1 MNFPDSYFED
11 EVKAGFFVSA
21 KMKSYWAMQ
30 LEVLNEID
38 RICRKHHIQYFAEWG
53 TLLGTVRHRGYI
65 PWDDDMDIAMK
76 RMDYEK
82 FRKVLPG
89 ELPKEYA
96 VLDYEEDKDYWD
108 VMTRVLNAEFV
119 DCSPEFLD
127 KYHNCPFAGGVDIFP
142 LDYASR
148 NPKEEQMQKELVEL
162 VKTAADTNG
171 AGLMNSEELEE
182 WLAYIEKVSG
192 QKIDRQGNIKNQL
205 YKIVC
210 ALYALF
216 GEEEADN
223 IAAMPQRMENGG
235 HLYPKECYADSI
247 LMPFENI
254 MIPMPV
260 GYDCILKL
268 KYGDYMKSVRK
279 GGSHDYPLY
288 DKQERYLNEKGVS
301 FPQYKYTENKEK
313 KKPIFSITLQE
324 KLQLLIKIHEQ
335 LEVLMQYG
343 EKGTVL
349 QLLQEMQ
356 NVAVGIGESIEKK
369 VGEGTQTVA
378 CLEQYCEMAYQ
389 VYEMICEQG
398 MPDPGEVR
406 TILDETVQMI
416 MQEAE
421 QMKIRREVV
430 FMPYHAS
437 HWSVLESL
445 WQEASADE
453 DCDVKVVPIPYY
465 YKRQMGAAL
474 SEMQYD
480 GDQFPDYV
488 QITPCY
494 EYFVENNHPDIIYIQ
509 NPYDQWNYSV
519 TVNEKYYS
527 SELWKNTEQ
536 LIYIPWFKIDE
547 MDPEDERGLKS
558 REYFVPFPGVVNAD
572 QVIVQSEAMK
582 QSYVEYLC
590 QWAGEETRSIWEEK
604 IQGTGAELYEV
615 KKEVQRPTEWQDK
628 KLILYYIS
636 GNGLLE
642 HKEKMISK
650 IEYALKVFEEQKEHI
665 HVLWLQDESLR
676 ERLLHRVPGI
686 LKKYENLLKKYDG
699 KDWITIEGP
708 LEEEKA
714 VEMADAFYGDAG
726 RTAQL
731 VKQSEKPVMLQ
742 NVEIQE

>member
-53 TLLGTVRHRGYI
+53 TLLGTVRHKGFI

-82 FRKVLPG
+82 FRKVVHS
-89 ELPKEYA
+89 ELPEGYT
-96 VLDYEEDKDYWD
+96 VLNYEEEKDYWD
-108 VMTRVLNAEFV
+108 VMTRVLNAKFV

-142 LDYASR
+142 LDYVSR
-148 NPKEEQMQKELVEL
+148 NPEEEQMQKELVEL
-162 VKTAADTNG
+162 IKSVADTNG
-171 AGLMNSEELEE
+171 AGNMKADELEE
-182 WLAYIEKVSG
+182 WLTYIEMASG
-192 QKIDRQGNIKNQL
+192 QKIDHQGNIKNQL

-216 GEEEADN
+216 GEEEADD
-223 IAAMPQRMENGG
+223 IAAMPQRLDNGG
-235 HLYPKECYADSI
+235 HTYPKECYADSI
-247 LMPFENI
+247 RMPFENT
-254 MIPMPV
+254 MIPVPV
-260 GYDCILKL
+260 GYDCILKR

-288 DKQERYLNEKGVS
+288 DKQEKYLSENGVS
-301 FPQYKYTENKEK
+301 FPKYEYIENEEKKNSVFLVTLKEK
-313 KKPIFSITLQE
+313 LH
-324 KLQLLIKIHEQ
+324 LLIKIHEK

-343 EKGTVL
+343 EKETVL

-421 QMKIRREVV
+421 RMKIRREVV

-465 YKRQMGAAL
+465 YKRQMGAVL

-488 QITPCY
+488 QITPYY
-494 EYFVENNHPDIIYIQ
+494 EYFVENNHPDVIYIQ

-590 QWAGEETRSIWEEK
+590 QWVGEEARPIWEEK
-604 IQGTGAELYEV
+604 IQGTGAEFYEA
-615 KKEVQRPTEWQDK
+615 KKEVQRPAEWQDK

-665 HVLWLQDESLR
+665 HVLWLQDENLR

-714 VEMADAFYGDAG
+714 VQMADAFYGDAG

-742 NVEIQE
+742 DVEIQE

>member
-1 MNFPDSYFED
+1 
-11 EVKAGFFVSA
+11 
-21 KMKSYWAMQ
+21 
-30 LEVLNEID
+30 
-38 RICRKHHIQYFAEWG
+38 
-53 TLLGTVRHRGYI
+53 
-65 PWDDDMDIAMK
+65 MDIAMK

-148 NPKEEQMQKELVEL
+148 NPEEEQMQKELVEL

-254 MIPMPV
+254 MIPVPV

-288 DKQERYLNEKGVS
+288 DKQEKYLSENGVS
-301 FPQYKYTENKEK
+301 FPKYEYIENKEK
-313 KKPIFSITLQE
+313 KNPVFLATLQK

-343 EKGTVL
+343 EKETVL

-369 VGEGTQTVA
+369 VGEETQTVA

-406 TILDETVQMI
+406 AILDETVQMI

-421 QMKIRREVV
+421 QLKIRREVV

-445 WQEASADE
+445 WKEASADE

-488 QITPCY
+488 QITPYY

-527 SELWKNTEQ
+527 SELWKNTEK
-536 LIYIPWFKIDE
+536 LIYIP
-547 MDPEDERGLKS
+547 
-558 REYFVPFPGVVNAD
+558 V
-572 QVIVQSEAMK
+572 
-582 QSYVEYLC
+582 SYTHLS
-590 QWAGEETRSIWEEK
+590 GEI
-604 IQGTGAELYEV
+604 
-615 KKEVQRPTEWQDK
+615 
-628 KLILYYIS
+628 
-636 GNGLLE
+636 
-642 HKEKMISK
+642 
-650 IEYALKVFEEQKEHI
+650 
-665 HVLWLQDESLR
+665 
-676 ERLLHRVPGI
+676 
-686 LKKYENLLKKYDG
+686 
-699 KDWITIEGP
+699 
-708 LEEEKA
+708 
-714 VEMADAFYGDAG
+714 
-726 RTAQL
+726 
-731 VKQSEKPVMLQ
+731 
-742 NVEIQE
+742 

>member
-89 ELPKEYA
+89 ELPKEYV

-148 NPKEEQMQKELVEL
+148 NPEEEQMQKELVEL

-254 MIPMPV
+254 MIPVPV

-288 DKQERYLNEKGVS
+288 DKQEKYLSENGVS
-301 FPQYKYTENKEK
+301 FPKYEYIENKEK
-313 KKPIFSITLQE
+313 KNPVFLATLQE

-343 EKGTVL
+343 EKETVL

-445 WQEASADE
+445 WQEASVDE
-453 DCDVKVVPIPYY
+453 ECDVKVVPIPYY
-465 YKRQMGAAL
+465 YKRRMGAAL

-488 QITPCY
+488 QITPYY
-494 EYFVENNHPDIIYIQ
+494 EYFVENNHPDVIYIQ

-547 MDPEDERGLKS
+547 MDLEDERGLKS

-590 QWAGEETRSIWEEK
+590 QWAGEETRSIWEGK
-604 IQGTGAELYEV
+604 IQGTGAALYEM
-615 KKEVQRPTEWQDK
+615 KNEVQRPTEWQDK

-665 HVLWLQDESLR
+665 HVLWVQDESLR

-714 VEMADAFYGDAG
+714 VQMADAFYGDAG

>member
-11 EVKAGFFVSA
+11 EIKAGFFVSA

-30 LEVLNEID
+30 IEILGEID
-38 RICRKHHIQYFAEWG
+38 RICRKYHIQYFAEWG

-82 FRKVLPG
+82 FRKVLPT
-89 ELPKEYA
+89 ELPKGYA
-96 VLDYEEDKDYWD
+96 VLDYEEEKDYWD

-148 NPKEEQMQKELVEL
+148 NPEEEQVQKELIDL
-162 VKTAADTNG
+162 VKTVADTNG
-171 AGLMNSEELEE
+171 AGLMNAEELEE
-182 WLAYIEKVSG
+182 WLVHIEQASG

-205 YKIVC
+205 YKIIC

-254 MIPMPV
+254 MIPVPV

-288 DKQERYLNEKGVS
+288 DKQERYLSENGVS
-301 FPQYKYTENKEK
+301 FPKYEYIENKEK
-313 KKPIFSITLQE
+313 KNPVFLATLEE
-324 KLQLLIKIHEQ
+324 KLHLLNKIHEK

-343 EKGTVL
+343 EKETVL

-389 VYEMICEQG
+389 VYEMICEEG

-445 WQEASADE
+445 WQEASANE

-480 GDQFPDYV
+480 GNQFPAYV
-488 QITPCY
+488 QITPYY

-527 SELWKNTEQ
+527 SELWKNTEK

-590 QWAGEETRSIWEEK
+590 QWAGEETRSIWEGK
-604 IQGTGAELYEV
+604 IQGTGAALYEM
-615 KKEVQRPTEWQDK
+615 KNEVQRPTEWQDK

-650 IEYALKVFEEQKEHI
+650 IEYALKVFEEKKEHI

-676 ERLLHRVPGI
+676 ERLLHRVPGV

-699 KDWITIEGP
+699 KDWITIEEP

-714 VEMADAFYGDAG
+714 VQMADAFYGDAG